1 MDLMR
6 ALRIIALASA
16 AFCGTAQAGEAWD
29 SLWRNADQRGEQLLQ
44 QGDAT
49 AAART
54 YSEPRRKAY
63 AKLQAGDNAA
73 AASDFAAFDDGDGHY
88 NRGNALARG
97 GDLKQALQAYDAAL
111 AHDPNNHDAQHNRD
125 LVAKALRDQQQQQQS
140 KKDQDETQSS
150 DKNQAAQDS
159 KPAGSQDTPAQPPPS
174 SASKPHAPE
183 LRPPGDSHSSTE
195 KPPDDPSAE
204 QQAGGA
210 DPSKTA
216 TPPKDEAKKDGAKD
230 PAQDR
235 AKDEAEQAQRDAQDA
250 MQRRSGRVD
259 ASADAAQQPMTEQQ
273 LAEEQWLRQIPDDPG
288 GLLRRK
294 FMIEHMLRHEQQPE
308 PFNTR

>member
-6 ALRIIALASA
+6 ALRIVALTSA
-16 AFCGTAQAGEAWD
+16 LFCSAAQAGDVWD

-44 QGDAT
+44 QGDAA

-54 YSEPRRKAY
+54 FSEPRRKAY
-63 AKLQAGDNAA
+63 AELQAGDVAA
-73 AASDFAAFDDGDGHY
+73 AASDFAAFDDSDGHY

-97 GDLKQALQAYDAAL
+97 GELKQALQAYDAAL
-111 AHDPNNHDAQHNRD
+111 AHDPKNHDAQHNRD
-125 LVAKALRDQQQQQQS
+125 LVAKALRDQQQQQQQS
-140 KKDQDETQSS
+140 KKDQSDQQPSQS
-150 DKNQAAQDS
+150 DQASKDS
-159 KPAGSQDTPAQPPPS
+159 SPAGSADKPAPPPPS
-174 SASKPHAPE
+174 SASKPHASE

-210 DPSKTA
+210 DQSKSVA
-216 TPPKDEAKKDGAKD
+216 PRAAAAKD
-230 PAQDR
+230 DVNDQ
-235 AKDEAEQAQRDAQDA
+235 AKDEAEQVQRDAQDA
-250 MQRRSGRVD
+250 LQRRSRGVD
-259 ASADAAQQPMTEQQ
+259 DHAIAQQAPMTEQQ

-294 FMIEHMLRHEQQPE
+294 FMIEHLLRQGQQPE